1 VTWQKFIG
9 TTMLL
14 YGLINPIGV
23 IPIYLNLVH
32 ETGEVKSQRSIAVAS
47 AAVACLL
54 ICATIFGQEILNFF
68 NVGLDDFRIAGGLL
82 ALFIAFDMFQAHY
95 GGFMQTFEERME
107 ADLHSIAI
115 TPLAFPLLVGPA
127 EMSIMITLSND
138 NAHAMDKVPLI
149 GASALTT
156 GLMALSLWVAG
167 PIRRALGTTGIN
179 VATRVMALIVASVGI
194 NFIMTG
200 LKNELPGLVTRGHG
214 TSDALTCLTSFG
226 NLELGFHGWR
236 MMSVEHPGTV
246 GREWQRFP
254 LRSPVP
260 GFSES
265 VSPSEKRGGGEDHEA
280 RGRFRGS
287 VVSEARH
294 ARDLPTHRL
303 GRSVKNRSNP
313 DV

>member
-1 VTWQKFIG
+1 MTWQKFIG

-115 TPLAFPLLVGPA
+115 TPLALPLLVGPA

-149 GASALTT
+149 GASALTI
-156 GLMALSLWVAG
+156 GLMALTL
-167 PIRRALGTTGIN
+167 
-179 VATRVMALIVASVGI
+179 VGCRTDSPCVGHDRDQCG